1 MITAQKRSCQS
12 TFKEIASALP
22 ALLKQ
27 LNDPRKRFGLKSYL
41 EKGSG
46 EKTAFQALKAAGFLP
61 PEAESSAFPGIYL
74 LFHENAPFYVGIS
87 RNVLNR
93 LKQHVAG
100 KSHYSASLAYKLAKD
115 QIPEFTGRRSEMNFE
130 FINKAQTYMLEHCA
144 ASVLPVYNAEQL
156 YLLELYTAMQLK
168 TPYNTFETH

>member
-1 MITAQKRSCQS
+1 MITAQSRTYQS
-12 TFKEIASALP
+12 TFEEIASALP
-22 ALLKQ
+22 ELLKQ
-27 LNDPRKRFGLKSYL
+27 LKAPEKRFGLKSYL
-41 EKGSG
+41 AKGSG

-61 PEAESSAFPGIYL
+61 PETKSSAFPGIYL
-74 LFHENAPFYVGIS
+74 LFHDGTPFYVGIS

-93 LKQHVAG
+93 LKQHVTG

-115 QIPEFTGRRSEMNFE
+115 RIPDFTGKRSEMDIS
-130 FINKAQTYMLEHCA
+130 FINKAQVYMLEHCK
-144 ASVLPVYNAEQL
+144 ASVLPIYNTEQL